1 MRRTA
6 DARRSHPNRAARLA
20 LPAAL
25 AAAALV
31 LTGCTADEP
40 EPMPVPSE
48 PAPSPTPF
56 REVAPSG
63 DGRLVIGTLLP
74 TEGDTAGV
82 AAAQIAAVEV
92 AVRELNDNGG
102 VLDEPVTVF
111 HRNSG
116 VEPGDGLEAA
126 FADLVERGV
135 DVVIGPFSDAL
146 VEQALPLAAEAGV
159 ALISTGATGGIDAS
173 GDGYFARVV
182 ATDYLQGL
190 TIGQAVV
197 ADGASSIAV
206 IASDDAYGEAI
217 ADGVAEA
224 AAASDAASSAVV
236 TVTASDTS
244 AASTVADA
252 DAVVV
257 ATSVALADVTAGMLA
272 DLLDAGLSPASL
284 WLASAAA
291 ADYSGSL
298 DAGALEGARGAL
310 LGADADDEFVERL
323 RFADP
328 FLGGFRWAPE
338 AYDAVL
344 LAALAVTVIGDD
356 GGASIIAG
364 LPQVA
369 REGAPCT
376 SYGECLQFLI
386 DEPDA
391 GLNYEGLSGPLG
403 MRVDGDL
410 DEAAFGLAVY
420 TDENRP
426 VRDGIL
432 LTN

>member
-1 MRRTA
+1 MRRTV
-6 DARRSHPNRAARLA
+6 DARWSHPRRTPRLA
-20 LPAAL
+20 VPAAL
-25 AAAALV
+25 AAAALI
-31 LTGCTADEP
+31 LAGCTAEP
-40 EPMPVPSE
+40 EPMPVPTE

-63 DGRLVIGTLLP
+63 DGRLVVGTLLP
-74 TEGDTAGV
+74 TDGDTAGI

-102 VLDEPVTVF
+102 VLDEPVTVV

-116 VEPGDGLEAA
+116 TEPGDQLEAA
-126 FADLVERGV
+126 FAELVERGV
-135 DVVIGPFSDAL
+135 DVVIGPYSDAL
-146 VEQALPLAAEAGV
+146 VEQALPLAAEAGI
-159 ALISTGATGGIDAS
+159 ALISTGATGALQGADE
-173 GDGYFARVV
+173 GFFARVV
-182 ATDYLQGL
+182 PTDRLQGVAL
-190 TIGQAVV
+190 AQAAI
-197 ADGASSIAV
+197 ADGATSIAV
-206 IASDDAYGEAI
+206 VASDDAYGEAVTE
-217 ADGVAEA
+217 GVVEVASAAGLDDPAVITVTPASTAGVA
-224 AAASDAASSAVV
+224 AAAE
-236 TVTASDTS
+236 
-244 AASTVADA
+244 A
-252 DAVVV
+252 DAVII
-257 ATSVALADVTAGMLA
+257 ATSTAIADLAGGMLDDILA
-272 DLLDAGLSPASL
+272 AGLGADAL
-284 WLASAAA
+284 WLGSAAGG
-291 ADYSGSL
+291 DYSGAL
-298 DAGALEGARGAL
+298 EPGALEGARSAL
-310 LGADADDEFVERL
+310 LGAEADEAFIERL

-328 FLGGFRWAPE
+328 FLGGYRWAPE

-344 LAALAVTVIGDD
+344 LAALAATVIGDD

-364 LPQVA
+364 LPQVS
-369 REGAPCT
+369 REGAPCM

-410 DEAAFGLAVY
+410 DEAAFGLGVY

>member
-6 DARRSHPNRAARLA
+6 DARRSHTHRAARLA

-74 TEGDTAGV
+74 TDGDTAGV

-116 VEPGDGLEAA
+116 VEPGDELEAA

-159 ALISTGATGGIDAS
+159 ALISTGATGELVGADE
-173 GDGYFARVV
+173 GFFARVV

-206 IASDDAYGEAI
+206 IASDDAYGEAL
-217 ADGVAEA
+217 ADGVADA

-310 LGADADDEFVERL
+310 LGADADEQFIERL

-432 LTN
+432 FTN

>member
-6 DARRSHPNRAARLA
+6 DARRSHHRRAARLA

-25 AAAALV
+25 AVSALV
-31 LTGCTADEP
+31 LAGCTAEP
-40 EPMPVPSE
+40 EPMPVPTE

-63 DGRLVIGTLLP
+63 DGQLVIGTLLP
-74 TEGDTAGV
+74 TDGDTAGV

-102 VLDEPVTVF
+102 VLDEIVTVV

-116 VEPGDGLEAA
+116 TEPGDELESA
-126 FADLVERGV
+126 FADLVDRGV
-135 DVVIGPFSDAL
+135 DVVIGPFTDAL
-146 VEQALPLAAEAGV
+146 VEQTLPLAAEAGV
-159 ALISTGATGGIDAS
+159 ALISTGATGALEGADE
-173 GDGYFARVV
+173 GYFARVV
-182 ATDYLQGL
+182 PTDRLQGVAL
-190 TIGQAVV
+190 AQGAI
-197 ADGASSIAV
+197 ADGAASIAV
-206 IASDDAYGEAI
+206 VASDDAYGEAV
-217 ADGVAEA
+217 ADGVA
-224 AAASDAASSAVV
+224 DAADAAGLDEPTVV
-236 TVTASDTS
+236 TVSSSS
-244 AASTVADA
+244 AAGVAAAADA
-252 DAVVV
+252 DAVIV
-257 ATSVALADVTAGMLA
+257 ATSTALADITAGMLD
-272 DLLDAGLSPASL
+272 DLLGAGLSPASL

-310 LGADADDEFVERL
+310 LGAEADDAFVERL
-323 RFADP
+323 LFADP

-344 LAALAVTVIGDD
+344 LAALAATVIGDD

-364 LPQVA
+364 LPQVS

-391 GLNYEGLSGPLG
+391 GLNYQGLSGPLG
-403 MRVDGDL
+403 LRVDGDV
-410 DEAAFGLAVY
+410 DEAAFGLGVY

-426 VRDGIL
+426 VRDGNL

>member
-6 DARRSHPNRAARLA
+6 DARRSHPHRAARLA

-74 TEGDTAGV
+74 TDGDTAGV

-159 ALISTGATGGIDAS
+159 ALISTGATGELAGADE
-173 GDGYFARVV
+173 GFFARVV

-217 ADGVAEA
+217 ADGVVDA

-252 DAVVV
+252 DAVIV

-344 LAALAVTVIGDD
+344 LAALAATVIGDE
-356 GGASIIAG
+356 GGAAIIAG
-364 LPQVA
+364 LPQVS

-410 DEAAFGLAVY
+410 DEAALGLAVY